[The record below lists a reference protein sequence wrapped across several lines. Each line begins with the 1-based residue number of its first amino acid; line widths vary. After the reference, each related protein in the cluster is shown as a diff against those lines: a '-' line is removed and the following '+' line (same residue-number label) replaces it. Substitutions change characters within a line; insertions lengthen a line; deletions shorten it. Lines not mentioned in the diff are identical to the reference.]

1 MFINQI
7 MVKATVGAII
17 EKDKKVLLTK
27 RKVEPFKNNWCIPG
41 GHIES
46 GESVVEAIKR
56 EVKEEVGIDF
66 EPEFFGYFDEIIP
79 KINWY
84 AVVLVFKGKFKGE
97 VKPNEEVKEYR
108 WFPKDDIK
116 NLKFAFKNKKILEK
130 YFEMNFS

>member
-27 RKVEPFKNNWCIPG
+27 RKVEPFKNSWCIPG

-46 GESVVEAIKR
+46 SESAVEAVKR

-66 EPEFFGYFDEIIP
+66 EPEFFDYFDEIIP

-97 VKPNEEVKEYR
+97 VKTNEEVKEYR
-108 WFPKDDIK
+108 WFPKEDIK
-116 NLKFAFKNKKILEK
+116 NLKFAFKNKEILEK
-130 YFEMNFS
+130 YI